1 MTKVVSQMTKVVSQM
16 TKVVRQMPK
25 VVRQMPRIL
34 LCLAMVMLCVPQAY
48 GIAGQHQIIRLHVVA
63 HNNTADEQ
71 GMKLALRDVLLAEVD
86 KLLSD
91 AQSSR
96 DATTVIMQNL
106 SQLEA
111 LASMKLQSLGSPH
124 GANLLWGNFLFP
136 TRTYRQ
142 VVLPYVR
149 IGEGQGRNWWC
160 IMFPPL
166 CYVPG
171 VTRQGE
177 GLRFE
182 FALLNLLRG
191 LWRRMVAN

>member
-1 MTKVVSQMTKVVSQM
+1 
-16 TKVVRQMPK
+16 
-25 VVRQMPRIL
+25 
-34 LCLAMVMLCVPQAY
+34 MVMLCVPQAY
-48 GIAGQHQIIRLHVVA
+48 GIASQHQIIRLHVVA
-63 HNNTADEQ
+63 HNDTADEQ

-142 VVLPYVR
+142 VVLPAGVYPALYVR

-160 IMFPPL
+160 IPWGKSSKS
-166 CYVPG
+166 V
-171 VTRQGE
+171 
-177 GLRFE
+177 
-182 FALLNLLRG
+182 
-191 LWRRMVAN
+191 